1 MRNCDTQ
8 KNLGSK
14 SLILHAYCPHYKHK
28 KKKIHFT
35 VWHPWA
41 VASKW
46 STSNFAIATLSHCY
60 LLQKHSITVCW
71 NCWKGLHLYCPGKK
85 TKILIWQFVC
95 HKNLENPI
103 YYTVSTLNNEF
114 YFADISESVRDITK
128 IQTYFDSAC
137 QKLFQIYV
145 FKNKDARL
153 KKYFNIP
160 ISC

>member
-1 MRNCDTQ
+1 M
-8 KNLGSK
+8 
-14 SLILHAYCPHYKHK
+14 
-28 KKKIHFT
+28 
-35 VWHPWA
+35 
-41 VASKW
+41 
-46 STSNFAIATLSHCY
+46 
-60 LLQKHSITVCW
+60 
-71 NCWKGLHLYCPGKK
+71 
-85 TKILIWQFVC
+85 
-95 HKNLENPI
+95 ENPI

-145 FKNKDARL
+145 FKNKDALL